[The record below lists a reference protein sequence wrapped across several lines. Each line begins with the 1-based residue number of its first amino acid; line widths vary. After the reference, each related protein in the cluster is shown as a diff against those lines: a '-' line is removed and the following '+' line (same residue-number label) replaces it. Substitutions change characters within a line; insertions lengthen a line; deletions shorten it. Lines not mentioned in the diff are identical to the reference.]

1 MCFVVLDW
9 SGGISTFGYF
19 QLDGTYYLF
28 RLSVYE
34 LFFGFIQQLQLYIY
48 HNIANFGNLIA
59 DSTIRSYVS
68 TCLASSSGDLIAA
81 FGGGTVNALQNLSSS
96 LTGVEAF
103 NTTYQSNLVQAD
115 LTNLSTYVGNY
126 QSGVLND
133 ISDSASISIISQ
145 LSQASS
151 YSGCTTPSFAADSW
165 IPSTQQNPVYTA
177 CQISG
182 GNNATSTVCGGAN
195 FAAASGGCAGC
206 MDTTNILNTATYS
219 TKASVL
225 TALNNRYSAGG
236 CSTFNNEMANTW
248 ENYYKIKSDAF
259 TPISSR
265 LSTATTSV
273 NQFSANLTGTLST
286 TFTNAVNT
294 MASVAQNVTDA
305 KYGLVAGMN
314 CRLIGEDFNTFTDT
328 FCQSFFTVSYFARLA
343 IGCASFGILFAV
355 CFGPWTGVRFY
366 KHSIRKLN
374 SVENTGLSD
383 DEVQDVTNTNFVKPK
398 VL

>member
-1 MCFVVLDW
+1 
-9 SGGISTFGYF
+9 
-19 QLDGTYYLF
+19 
-28 RLSVYE
+28 
-34 LFFGFIQQLQLYIY
+34 
-48 HNIANFGNLIA
+48 
-59 DSTIRSYVS
+59 
-68 TCLASSSGDLIAA
+68 
-81 FGGGTVNALQNLSSS
+81 
-96 LTGVEAF
+96 
-103 NTTYQSNLVQAD
+103 
-115 LTNLSTYVGNY
+115 
-126 QSGVLND
+126 
-133 ISDSASISIISQ
+133 
-145 LSQASS
+145 
-151 YSGCTTPSFAADSW
+151 
-165 IPSTQQNPVYTA
+165 
-177 CQISG
+177 
-182 GNNATSTVCGGAN
+182 
-195 FAAASGGCAGC
+195 
-206 MDTTNILNTATYS
+206 
-219 TKASVL
+219 
-225 TALNNRYSAGG
+225 
-236 CSTFNNEMANTW
+236 MANTW

-294 MASVAQNVTDA
+294 MAAVAQNVTDG
-305 KYGLVAGMN
+305 KYGLVAGLN

-398 VL
+398 VLE